1 MRCWLVADVQQ
12 EMREMEAD
20 SSPKQSTSGA
30 AGDTGSECAV
40 KGTLMFWFLRPLP
53 FTRSFK
59 VSLMFFYSSN
69 TQFMA
74 TFVSLSSD
82 CLILI
87 LMFSSFH
94 IEFSF
99 ETVSSISCCA
109 SCRKKWGL
117 AATGICPCG
126 KCQVMSLIV
135 NSLRTVQNEHKS
147 ASIPLC
153 LHLS

>member
-74 TFVSLSSD
+74 TFVGLSSD

-87 LMFSSFH
+87 LMFSSFY
-94 IEFSF
+94 IEFFIPDSHINF
-99 ETVSSISCCA
+99 LLRILSKEV
-109 SCRKKWGL
+109 G
-117 AATGICPCG
+117 PCSN
-126 KCQVMSLIV
+126 CHV
-135 NSLRTVQNEHKS
+135 
-147 ASIPLC
+147 PLW
-153 LHLS
+153 